1 VTNVVEDTA
10 ASGAKFRPG
19 DVILKVQLQDVHSVD
34 ELEKNLL
41 ERCNK
46 GQRNVLIYAKNAS
59 GTSRW
64 VTLPLRL

>member
-1 VTNVVEDTA
+1 
-10 ASGAKFRPG
+10 
-19 DVILKVQLQDVHSVD
+19 VILKVQMEDVHTVD
-34 ELEKNLL
+34 QLERDLL

-59 GTSRW
+59 GAPRW